1 MIFHLFD
8 RRVVV
13 CPNGCLKLSQIHP
26 WNTFPCWHTSVSLWA
41 LRLISWMIIEQGP
54 YTWVQIRCSFPF
66 RAKDISSSLTSNIRR
81 SYWSPLPSLCSTKS
95 RNCQKI
101 FKRRGERG
109 EGRGG
114 GGHQKLER
122 VQSLHTIFI
131 FQKISGQQQKLHAGS
146 TDPWMF
152 QKFWNVVEILE
163 ILVEILDLVEIP
175 EFGQHF
181 RIWSKFWNLVK
192 ILKFGKNSEIW

>member
-54 YTWVQIRCSFPF
+54 YTWVQIRCSLPL
-66 RAKDISSSLTSNIRR
+66 RAKDISSNLTSNIRQ
-81 SYWSPLPSLCSTKS
+81 SCWSPLPSLLSKIEKLS
-95 RNCQKI
+95 EIFQK
-101 FKRRGERG
+101 ER
-109 EGRGG
+109 GRGG

-122 VQSLHTIFI
+122 VQSLHTLPYSYSEKF
-131 FQKISGQQQKLHAGS
+131 SGQQRKLHAGS

-152 QKFWNVVEILE
+152 QTFYFGAGQRKELVSVIKKSWHVCNKFFWE
-163 ILVEILDLVEIP
+163 LVFEKL
-175 EFGQHF
+175 G
-181 RIWSKFWNLVK
+181 
-192 ILKFGKNSEIW
+192 